1 MLVMAM
7 RIAKVA
13 VAAKVII
20 ARIREIMRNG
30 LAVALTLR
38 GLEAL
43 VFFALFAAD
52 KPSAFS
58 SLLLLF

>member
-7 RIAKVA
+7 RIAKVV

-30 LAVALTLR
+30 LAVALALR

-43 VFFALFAAD
+43 VFFVLFASD
-52 KPSAFS
+52 KPLAFS